1 MKGTNRLKLPSS
13 PFKSSTKLLSN
24 KLVIKQRG
32 FTIVELIIVILLVG
46 ILAINVGTRFFSNSS
61 FADRNVADELVEAI
75 RYAQH
80 LAMSRGGG
88 IQIVTTTTS
97 YTVQQTD
104 TTAIPNPNRTGD
116 YSVTIPG
123 NSSLTAETI
132 SFNGL
137 GQPDT
142 TLDTNITIGSG
153 NHVVTIETETGY
165 AYY

>member
-1 MKGTNRLKLPSS
+1 MKCYQFNQ
-13 PFKSSTKLLSN
+13 N
-24 KLVIKQRG
+24 YIHQRG
-32 FTIVELIIVILLVG
+32 FTLVELIIVVLLVG

-88 IQIVTTTTS
+88 IQIVTTATS

-116 YSVTIPG
+116 YSVTIPA
-123 NSSLTAETI
+123 NSSLSASTI

-137 GQPDT
+137 GQPT
-142 TLDTNITIGSG
+142 PATDTNILVSSSFTITVEG
-153 NHVVTIETETGY
+153 ETGY
-165 AYY
+165 AHY